1 MTKNAFQ
8 RLYQQRIDN
17 STKPFQAR
25 GGRTDRCSSC
35 QTAKAYCICHAKPIS
50 SQRVSVLLLLSD
62 NEVLKP
68 SNTGRLIADTI
79 SDTHVFQW
87 NRTEPNPQLLDLL
100 SHPDFYPLIL
110 FPQDYVDHDE
120 RMHSTSTPLPEGKT
134 LLLILLDGSWREA
147 RRMFRK
153 SPYLDSIPVASIQ
166 ARQLSQYLLRKSNNI
181 NHLSTAEV
189 TALAL
194 ELFGFDAESA
204 TLFHWFEAFREAYQ
218 LSKSRG
224 EGDLSRSAL
233 TKLINFNRKTDLKD
247 LYGK

>member
-1 MTKNAFQ
+1 MNKNAFQ
-8 RLYQQRIDN
+8 RLYQHRIDH

-25 GGRTDRCSSC
+25 GGRTDRCSGC
-35 QTAKAYCICHAKPIS
+35 QTAKAYCICHAKPPG

-79 SDTHVFQW
+79 LDTHVFQW
-87 NRTEPNPQLLDLL
+87 NRTEPNSDLL
-100 SHPDFYPLIL
+100 HLLTHPDFYPLIL
-110 FPQDYVDHDE
+110 FPQEYMDHDE
-120 RMHSTSTPLPEGKT
+120 RLHRLSTPLPKDKT

-166 ARQLSQYLLRKSNNI
+166 PSQLSQYLLRKSSNE

-194 ELFGFDAESA
+194 GQFGFEAESL

-224 EGDLSRSAL
+224 EGDRSRAAL
-233 TKLINFNRKTDLKD
+233 TKLIHFNAQTDSK
-247 LYGK
+247 GV

>member
-1 MTKNAFQ
+1 MTLNAFQ
-8 RLYQQRIDN
+8 RLYQYRIEN

-25 GGRTDRCSSC
+25 GGRTDRCPSC
-35 QTAKAYCICHAKPIS
+35 LTAKVYCICHARPS
-50 SQRVSVLLLLSD
+50 GSNHVAVLLLLSE

-79 SDTHVFQW
+79 SETYVHQW
-87 NRTEPNPQLLDLL
+87 NRTEPDGELLALLKNPG
-100 SHPDFYPLIL
+100 FYPLIL
-110 FPQDYVDHDE
+110 FPQDYIDNQA
-120 RMHSTSTPLPEGKT
+120 RIHSTSTSLPPGKK

-153 SPYLDSIPVASIQ
+153 SPYLNSIPVASIQ
-166 ARQLSQYLLRKSNNI
+166 PTQLSQYKLRKSTNEI
-181 NHLSTAEV
+181 HLSTAEV

-194 ELFGFDAESA
+194 NQFGYHAESE

-224 EGDLSRSAL
+224 EGDISRSAL
-233 TKLINFNRKTDLKD
+233 IKLSNHNTQTE
-247 LYGK
+247 